1 MAKPTFGTTLR
12 LGASGGAL
20 TALTKLVTITPPKIS
35 REAVDATT
43 HASEDGA
50 AEYMAD
56 GVHDNGEITG
66 TIDYVAGDADDD
78 LLLAAATASGLY
90 DAEFTAN
97 AANGTETFSCSGIF
111 TSYGPDELPVSGNQT
126 SSFTF

>member
-66 TIDYVAGDADDD
+66 TIDYVAGSTESTIAYYGAIMNA
-78 LLLAAATASGLY
+78 LAKAK
-90 DAEFTAN
+90 
-97 AANGTETFSCSGIF
+97 
-111 TSYGPDELPVSGNQT
+111 
-126 SSFTF
+126 